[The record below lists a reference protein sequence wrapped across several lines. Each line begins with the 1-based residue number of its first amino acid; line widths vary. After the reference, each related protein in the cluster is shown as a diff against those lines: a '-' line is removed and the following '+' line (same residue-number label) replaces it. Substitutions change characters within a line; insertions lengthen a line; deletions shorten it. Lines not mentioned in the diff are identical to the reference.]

1 MLFARKNP
9 VADPEVFAAVDLG
22 SNSFHLIVAQLTHG
36 QLTILDRLRE
46 TVRMGAGLDEQK
58 FLVHEAQE
66 RALDCLQRFGQRLR
80 NMSPHSVRVVG
91 TNTLRVAKNSQDFV
105 AAAQEALGHPV
116 EIIGGREEARLIYLG
131 VAHALEAGDE
141 NRLVVDIGGGS
152 TEIITGKGFKSN
164 HRESLHLG
172 CVSLAAEFLDQSK
185 LKKKWIKAAEMAAEL
200 AIQPVASMFRR
211 TGWDR
216 AIGCSGTIKAIR
228 TVVQE
233 QGWCD
238 QGITCESLQKL
249 RYALS
254 DFDNIEQLKEL
265 DVAVDRRPIF
275 VSGLAILWAVF
286 DQLHLD
292 RMDVSDEALR
302 EGVLYDLI
310 GRVQHTDIRENT
322 VQSLL
327 RRWAVDEVHAKR
339 VCDTAE
345 KYYAL
350 AADDWDLELLGAGA
364 MLRWSALLHEIGLLI
379 SHGQYHKHGAYVVG
393 NADLSGFSRRDQ
405 SILAALVRGHRRSF
419 PVDMFQGLNE
429 DNTEPVIRLCVLLRL
444 AVLMHRD
451 RSEAQI
457 PDVEFNAQDN
467 NLHLR
472 FPAGWLENNPL
483 TLIDLEQEVRYL
495 KAASINL
502 AFSSKR

>member
-1 MLFARKNP
+1 M
-9 VADPEVFAAVDLG
+9 V
-22 SNSFHLIVAQLTHG
+22 
-36 QLTILDRLRE
+36 RLA
-46 TVRMGAGLDEQK
+46 AGLD
-58 FLVHEAQE
+58 AQDCLDTAGQV
-66 RALDCLQRFGQRLR
+66 RALDCLARFGERLR
-80 NMSPHSVRVVG
+80 DIPAERLRIVG
-91 TNTLRVAKNSQDFV
+91 TNTLRK
-105 AAAQEALGHPV
+105 AQNPVEFIARAQTLLGHKID
-116 EIIGGREEARLIYLG
+116 IISGVEEARLIYVG
-131 VAHALEAGDE
+131 ASRMMSALDGGQ
-141 NRLVVDIGGGS
+141 LFIDIGGGS

-164 HRESLHLG
+164 HRESLHVG

-327 RRWAVDEVHAKR
+327 RRWAVDELHAKR

-419 PVDMFQGLNE
+419 PVDMFQSLNE
-429 DNTEPVIRLCVLLRL
+429 DNTGPVIRLCVLLRL